1 MAWTDFME
9 IVKLLGLSWTSHSSN
24 IYLIYFKLNNSGDIE
39 GKSKKK
45 ENL

>member
-1 MAWTDFME
+1 MDRLHGNCETFRFELDKPF
-9 IVKLLGLSWTSHSSN
+9 IN